1 LSAGFGG
8 NGPAFIF
15 AQALGLLDIEGRLG
29 LAKFF
34 ESPIDSFERIVEIT

>member
-1 LSAGFGG
+1 VPASAVGDL
-8 NGPAFIF
+8 PVIF